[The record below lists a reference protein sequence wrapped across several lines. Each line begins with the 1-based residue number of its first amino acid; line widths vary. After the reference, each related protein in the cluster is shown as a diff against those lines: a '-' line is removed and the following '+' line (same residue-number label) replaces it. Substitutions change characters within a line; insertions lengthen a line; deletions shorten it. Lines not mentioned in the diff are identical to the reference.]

1 MKITLKKIVNGQQG
15 YWSEIKLEHVDEQFI
30 NHSQFGRVRL
40 TSCSE
45 TETRCG
51 NGEGCYVVSETTF
64 PQEPMLVRA
73 MRLKKAGWEI
83 VA

>member
-15 YWSEIKLEHVDEQFI
+15 YWSTIELEHTEEEFV
-30 NHSQFGRVRL
+30 NHPQFGRVRL

-45 TETRCG
+45 TETHCG
-51 NGEGCYVVSETTF
+51 FGDGCFAVTETTF

-83 VA
+83 A

>member
-1 MKITLKKIVNGQQG
+1 MKIKLKKVVNGQQG
-15 YWSEIKLEHVDEQFI
+15 YWSIVSLEHVAEQFI
-30 NHSQFGRVRL
+30 DHPQFGRVRIAN
-40 TSCSE
+40 CAE

-83 VA
+83 A

>member
-15 YWSEIKLEHVDEQFI
+15 YWSTIELEHTEEEFI
-30 NHSQFGRVRL
+30 NHPQFGRVRL

-51 NGEGCYVVSETTF
+51 FGDGCFSVTETTF

-83 VA
+83 A

>member
-1 MKITLKKIVNGQQG
+1 MKIKMKRTVNGQQG
-15 YWSEIKLEHVDEQFI
+15 YWSVIELVPTEEEFIEHPLY
-30 NHSQFGRVRL
+30 GRVRI
-40 TSCSE
+40 SNCAE

-51 NGEGCYVVSETTF
+51 CGEGCFAVTETTF

-83 VA
+83 A